1 MGKWSPLSRAPVPLG
16 TPVWQSGWDLGSS
29 PFPPSRLRANLA
41 LHLAQ
46 MYPLLP
52 APHPTSGRALG
63 CYGHPFPTLQSEG
76 PFQNSNSTMILPA
89 ADPSQ
94 GKVQGTGL
102 AFKALHSSAP
112 AHLTPCPPRQ
122 PPLYPL
128 PDPQPHLSCQDSPHP
143 SAPAIPLVW
152 NALTAACFVSPR
164 ILLLG
169 QQGPMQRAL
178 LQADFPKIPAVV
190 GFSSLAQ
197 LCSPWTAQTPLLTW
211 NLSASSLYVSP
222 GFLSLCTHELRK
234 AWLTGLLPSQPQ
246 HSGPHLE
253 GHSHDPGHSPKDKA
267 QCEIKMERDL
277 FIHSLHSLTCILL
290 EARSCPNPPPWL
302 SPTKPCSLADKP
314 PPATN
319 LLCQGQEIQPRHPVP

>member
-41 LHLAQ
+41 PHLAQ

-76 PFQNSNSTMILPA
+76 PFQNANSTMILPA

-112 AHLTPCPPRQ
+112 AHLTPCPPCQ

-128 PDPQPHLSCQDSPHP
+128 PAPQPHLSCQDSP
-143 SAPAIPLVW
+143 
-152 NALTAACFVSPR
+152 
-164 ILLLG
+164 
-169 QQGPMQRAL
+169 Q
-178 LQADFPKIPAVV
+178 
-190 GFSSLAQ
+190 
-197 LCSPWTAQTPLLTW
+197 
-211 NLSASSLYVSP
+211 
-222 GFLSLCTHELRK
+222 SLCTSYSF
-234 AWLTGLLPSQPQ
+234 GL
-246 HSGPHLE
+246 
-253 GHSHDPGHSPKDKA
+253 
-267 QCEIKMERDL
+267 ERPY
-277 FIHSLHSLTCILL
+277 C
-290 EARSCPNPPPWL
+290 C
-302 SPTKPCSLADKP
+302 
-314 PPATN
+314 
-319 LLCQGQEIQPRHPVP
+319 LLCFSQNTPAQTARPNAEGPSPG